1 MFFFLS
7 FCFRPRNVCHQ
18 SKALSL
24 LHPHSHIESS
34 GRKLGVFSAP
44 ITDFFAPSSLSPL
57 PLSEEE
63 EQRPNA
69 TATTTSTAAYF
80 AQRSALPAIATIIPT
95 RRLLHPADSV
105 EQPESCTTA
114 AWSEPLPH
122 EQEDA
127 LSIAPIAADVDVKS
141 ALKNQYLTENSPP
154 CQPDSNGFPSTPVK
168 QTLIDPSITP
178 LSQRRKRLFDDED
191 LAHVDL
197 QEPLTEISFQQLRS
211 RGAVPERTE
220 FRSPRPLTPTSAS
233 RTQPHRLL
241 LMNAASPRLPKEQ
254 AVKEVQIHKKH
265 PYDAATTKRLTML
278 SQLRTVALG
287 LTSLLSPTEK
297 RGLSLRAAGQHAQTV
312 FSTRPPLAEACD
324 YVRLLAEICPEWC
337 YLVEGGN
344 WVRFNAQPGRGPL
357 PTLEKRVADLL
368 AAQKD

>member
-7 FCFRPRNVCHQ
+7 FCFP
-18 SKALSL
+18 LSL

-34 GRKLGVFSAP
+34 GLKLGPP

-69 TATTTSTAAYF
+69 TATTASTAAYF

-127 LSIAPIAADVDVKS
+127 LSIAPIADVDVKS
-141 ALKNQYLTENSPP
+141 ALENQYLTENSPP
-154 CQPDSNGFPSTPVK
+154 SQPDSNGFPSTPVK

-191 LAHVDL
+191 LTHVDL

-254 AVKEVQIHKKH
+254 AVKEAQIHKKH